1 VKLDGFLKEAV
12 MVRAFSMSLQGGAR
26 DWFIYQ
32 QYPFGG
38 WQEM

>member
-1 VKLDGFLKEAV
+1 MKPGGVPEEAL
-12 MVRAFSMSLQGGAR
+12 MMRAFPMSLQGGTR